1 MYKYIIIYVIKN
13 CNHKGTFQ
21 MAEYF
26 ISCVD
31 SQGRI
36 TLPKVLRQYFNI
48 EENDILAMRVEEHGI
63 LLEKTRAPQRKRKAA
78 DE

>member
-1 MYKYIIIYVIKN
+1 MYKYVFVYVIVN

-26 ISCVD
+26 ISYVD

-36 TLPKVLRQYFNI
+36 TLPRVLRQYFNI

-63 LLEKTRAPQRKRKAA
+63 LLEKTRAPKRKRKAA